1 VTSKEDEWQYNDPPK
16 PIKLEPKHFKII
28 FIMKIDE
35 NPEE

>member
-1 VTSKEDEWQYNDPPK
+1 VTSKEDEWQYNDPPT